1 MKEWLT
7 YNDELSFFGGRS
19 FGKYGKIYKVDNPIC
34 YTESMHYS
42 YFHSAAVPLL
52 HTFRSLA
59 LILVFLTAIL
69 ALFYAPAT
77 YAQETCGDIFATS
90 FFTGEVEQTAIE
102 DCSDPFD
109 VVDSDRVIDVIIN
122 QMGEPL
128 TPGQTVILDDA
139 SPGLRLSASYNHLDE
154 SFFTPTSDNIQ
165 LFVHDG
171 DDYRSVNQNEVDI
184 AGTYTVVHTVEFL
197 PVAVQNWSDSV
208 RDWLI
213 PTAHAQGFG
222 PPLERTAITFTVSLA
237 EPDPTGASSVLFL
250 PGIQASRLYT
260 TEPDGSEKL
269 LWEPNFLRDDSDVLR
284 LAMTED
290 GNSIEDVYV
299 KDVIDYAPQDSR
311 ALASAVYGGFLVY
324 LENLVASEIIS
335 SYESFAYDWRYSVFD
350 VVSDGV
356 QYENERLYLVD
367 VVEQLAADSDTEQV
381 AIIAHSNGGLL
392 GKALINELERQGKS
406 ELVESLIMI
415 GTPQLGTPKAIGSL
429 LHGTD
434 QGIKAGY
441 KGLFQVVT
449 DEAVREA
456 ARNMPG
462 AYGLL
467 PGQSYLESAGD
478 VVVLFDAGERTQ
490 VWRDSYG
497 NALQS
502 QTELDDFLTSS
513 ANGRESVPYSNT
525 DEAIVANQAILDQAR
540 INRVLLDNWIAPPG
554 VSVTSISGTGLET
567 MSGFK
572 YRTLSERLCSFGAC
586 GQVQFYRPA
595 PIMSFR
601 GDQTVMSVSA
611 EGGSVVGQERYY
623 VDLLSVRK
631 ELGEFYIHK
640 NLTEAEII
648 HDLVQAL
655 LLGTTTESQFINR
668 SGFTYPDQQ
677 VLMYGGNSPVYV
689 LVTDE
694 NGRQT
699 GQIDENT
706 IIEEIP
712 RSTWIKVGGASYVLV
727 PADIEHT
734 VTLNSYDEGSV
745 TLSIDQVTDGTQELL
760 HMIPIPEI
768 SSTTVV
774 ELTYSQS
781 EFGIVQVDFEG
792 NGIVDEERTL
802 DGYLITTEDNY
813 TYHNLRDVID
823 TIEHRSTR
831 KYLDWLAKKA
841 ERYNGKIDQHP
852 VYARLEQRLLRII
865 EKTVQFAERRG
876 RVTEEQAGEIE
887 TIVSYLQNN

>member
-1 MKEWLT
+1 
-7 YNDELSFFGGRS
+7 
-19 FGKYGKIYKVDNPIC
+19 
-34 YTESMHYS
+34 
-42 YFHSAAVPLL
+42 
-52 HTFRSLA
+52 
-59 LILVFLTAIL
+59 
-69 ALFYAPAT
+69 
-77 YAQETCGDIFATS
+77 
-90 FFTGEVEQTAIE
+90 
-102 DCSDPFD
+102 
-109 VVDSDRVIDVIIN
+109 
-122 QMGEPL
+122 
-128 TPGQTVILDDA
+128 
-139 SPGLRLSASYNHLDE
+139 
-154 SFFTPTSDNIQ
+154 
-165 LFVHDG
+165 
-171 DDYRSVNQNEVDI
+171 
-184 AGTYTVVHTVEFL
+184 
-197 PVAVQNWSDSV
+197 
-208 RDWLI
+208 
-213 PTAHAQGFG
+213 
-222 PPLERTAITFTVSLA
+222 
-237 EPDPTGASSVLFL
+237 
-250 PGIQASRLYT
+250 
-260 TEPDGSEKL
+260 
-269 LWEPNFLRDDSDVLR
+269 LRDDSDVLR
-284 LAMTED
+284 LAMTEH

-513 ANGRESVPYSNT
+513 ANGRESVPYNNT

-554 VSVTSISGTGLET
+554 ISVTSISGTGLET

-611 EGGSVVGQERYY
+611 EGGSVAGQERYY

-640 NLTEAEII
+640 NLTEAEVIQ
-648 HDLVQAL
+648 DLMQAL
-655 LLGTTTESQFINR
+655 LVGTTTESQFINR
-668 SGFTYPDQQ
+668 SGFNYPDQQ

-774 ELTYSQS
+774 KLTYSQS

-802 DGYLITTEDNY
+802 EGALITIEDSY
-813 TYHNLRDVID
+813 TYRSLRDVID

-852 VYARLEQRLLRII
+852 VYARLEQRLLRMI

-876 RVTEEQAGEIE
+876 RVTEEHAGEIE
-887 TIVSYLQNN
+887 TIVTYLQNN